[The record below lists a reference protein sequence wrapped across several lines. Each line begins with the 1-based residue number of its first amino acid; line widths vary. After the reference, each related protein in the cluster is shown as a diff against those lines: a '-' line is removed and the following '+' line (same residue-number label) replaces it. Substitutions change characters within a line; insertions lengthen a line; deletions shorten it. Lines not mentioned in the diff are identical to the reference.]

1 MFNIETEAL
10 KNNKKRANQMI
21 DLEEQSKNLSHHYIT
36 LNKMMTE
43 YRLEPEAYISGINS
57 LLSLTHEI
65 RNIHDQHQ
73 K

>member
-1 MFNIETEAL
+1 MP
-10 KNNKKRANQMI
+10 
-21 DLEEQSKNLSHHYIT
+21 DLEEQIKNLSHHYIT

-43 YRLEPEAYISGINS
+43 YRLEPEAYINCIES

-65 RNIHDQHQ
+65 RIIHDLHQ

>member
-1 MFNIETEAL
+1 MT
-10 KNNKKRANQMI
+10 
-21 DLEEQSKNLSHHYIT
+21 DLENQIKNLSHHYIT